1 MTLREKIADWIIGG
15 VLADGLKRANQA
27 ERMWR
32 SEAYEAMVRCDV
44 AERQARD
51 AMERYYD
58 LQYRLNRIAACETTK
73 ANGTVRRMARIAR
86 GEVE

>member
-1 MTLREKIADWIIGG
+1 MTLRERIADWIIGG
-15 VLADGLKRANQA
+15 VLANGLERANQA

-32 SEAYEAMVRCDV
+32 SEAYDAMVRCDV

-51 AMERYYD
+51 AMERSYD
-58 LQYRLNRIAACETTK
+58 LQYRLNRIAACETPK

-86 GEVE
+86 EAME

>member
-1 MTLREKIADWIIGG
+1 MNLREKIADWIIGG

-51 AMERYYD
+51 AIERSYD
-58 LQYRLNRIAACETTK
+58 LQYRLNRIAACETTN

>member
-15 VLADGLKRANQA
+15 ALADGLKRANQA

-51 AMERYYD
+51 AIERSYD
-58 LQYRLNRIAACETTK
+58 LQYRLNRVAACETPS

>member
-1 MTLREKIADWIIGG
+1 MNLREKIADWIIGG

-32 SEAYEAMVRCDV
+32 SVAFV

-51 AMERYYD
+51 AIERSYD
-58 LQYRLNRIAACETTK
+58 LQYRLNRIAACETTN